1 MLERLWN
8 QANRR
13 PQTVGRRS
21 REGRED
27 GFVRSAD
34 AAVRMAESRLTC
46 QRSSS
51 WRATPRRKRRD
62 TRLCVIL
69 MVVEQPVYARPVMGY
84 PSSSMMAPEACCLR
98 Q

>member
-13 PQTVGRRS
+13 LQTVGRRS

-46 QRSSS
+46 QIFFVAS
-51 WRATPRRKRRD
+51 
-62 TRLCVIL
+62 
-69 MVVEQPVYARPVMGY
+69 YA
-84 PSSSMMAPEACCLR
+84 EA
-98 Q
+98 